1 MPSTREMRLRIRSIK
16 NITQVTKALETVSAS
31 KVRRAMAAVAATRP
45 YADKAWKVL
54 VHLAR
59 QPGHAS
65 LHPLLV
71 EREQVKNVLVL
82 MISGSRG
89 LAGAYNINVLRFMLD
104 HFAEYTQPISYIAVG
119 KKGRDMLIRRR
130 YSVIAEFSD
139 LPEPPSFIDVS
150 PIGRLLVDDYLN
162 GRFDQVYI
170 AYTHF
175 KTMARQ
181 TPVVRK
187 LLPLDVDYTEDGK
200 EVALGKNTV
209 NSVFTYE
216 PDANEILG
224 GIIERFT
231 AMQVYQSILSAQA
244 SEHAARMVAM
254 RNATD
259 NALQLLNNL
268 QLDYNKA
275 RQQSITND
283 ILDIV
288 GGANALAISQKSE

>member
-1 MPSTREMRLRIRSIK
+1 
-16 NITQVTKALETVSAS
+16 
-31 KVRRAMAAVAATRP
+31 
-45 YADKAWKVL
+45 
-54 VHLAR
+54 
-59 QPGHAS
+59 
-65 LHPLLV
+65 
-71 EREQVKNVLVL
+71 

-89 LAGAYNINVLRFMLD
+89 LAGAYNINVLRHTLD
-104 HFAEYTQPISYIAVG
+104 HFEETPQPVSYIAVG
-119 KKGRDMLIRRR
+119 KKGRDMLLRRR
-130 YSVIAEFSD
+130 YAVIAEFSD

-150 PIGRLLVDDYLN
+150 PVGRLLVDDYLS
-162 GRFDQVYI
+162 GQFDQVYI

-181 TPVVRK
+181 TPIVRK
-187 LLPLDVDYTEDGK
+187 LLPLDVDYAEDGTELK
-200 EVALGKNTV
+200 AAKIASNA
-209 NSVFTYE
+209 VFTYE

-231 AMQVYQSILSAQA
+231 AIQVYQSILSAQA

-259 NALQLLNNL
+259 NAQQLLGSL

-288 GGANALAISQKSE
+288 GGANALAQSMNPDL